1 MCVCVCVCVCKREC
15 KRERRTASTQK
26 DKKQIHKQNIKNQIQ
41 QQSMFSLPLTLSRCF
56 HALGIHWHFNWWSIT
71 GACALISGCGEKG
84 VACGSW
90 WSPIIPSDDHRLLS
104 IGCLPGTT
112 SAVFLQPADD
122 FIRLRPSL
130 ANTLVHWTTNR
141 HTKMYSFYTQSQ
153 EPKCAVING
162 RRKEMFHRPRD
173 FKSAHLLH
181 LFFFHR
187 SMVLSIPRCRQIF
200 PSR

>member
-1 MCVCVCVCVCKREC
+1 MHLGYTGILIDGALPGLVLWSQAV
-15 KRERRTASTQK
+15 ERK
-26 DKKQIHKQNIKNQIQ
+26 GLHVVHGG
-41 QQSMFSLPLTLSRCF
+41 LPSYLLM
-56 HALGIHWHFNWWSIT
+56 IT
-71 GACALISGCGEKG
+71 DCS
-84 VACGSW
+84 
-90 WSPIIPSDDHRLLS
+90 S

-130 ANTLVHWTTNR
+130 ANTLLHWTTNR

-162 RRKEMFHRPRD
+162 WRKEMFHRPLD

-181 LFFFHR
+181 LFFFKCCFFFIVQWFCQSHGAGKYFPAACLESSIMCLWRMRHVMLHWIQGSVFLWFCCR
-187 SMVLSIPRCRQIF
+187 SQSGIDFCSV
-200 PSR
+200 